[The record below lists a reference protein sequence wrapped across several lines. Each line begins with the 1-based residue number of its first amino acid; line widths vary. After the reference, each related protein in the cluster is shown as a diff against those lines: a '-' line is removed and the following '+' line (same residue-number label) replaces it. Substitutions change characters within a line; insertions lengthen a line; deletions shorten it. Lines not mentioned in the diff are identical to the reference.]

1 MDAHTLIETDPH
13 GGGVGGD
20 KGEGDVEEY
29 VEEDG
34 DGVAE
39 HEDGEEGEVNP
50 ALKKQLEQ
58 LGVHLSFS
66 SLGRDQVFLPVKCLC
81 IRNESNRG
89 IVYVLCVCVC
99 VHMYSRCVHIFSW
112 VCTSSFKTLGRDQSC
127 LEPTNGARLYV
138 YEEYYKEKVFT
149 CVCVRACV
157 CVCVFMCVCL
167 YVGVQTP
174 FESLGCDQKS
184 VFL

>member
-1 MDAHTLIETDPH
+1 MLRACVHVRKNKQIGVCQALMRIWMDAHTLTETDPH

-58 LGVHLSFS
+58 LGVHLSFQ
-66 SLGRDQVFLPVKCLC
+66 SLGRDQVCLPVK
-81 IRNESNRG
+81 
-89 IVYVLCVCVC
+89 
-99 VHMYSRCVHIFSW
+99 
-112 VCTSSFKTLGRDQSC
+112 
-127 LEPTNGARLYV
+127 
-138 YEEYYKEKVFT
+138 
-149 CVCVRACV
+149 
-157 CVCVFMCVCL
+157 
-167 YVGVQTP
+167 
-174 FESLGCDQKS
+174 SLRI
-184 VFL
+184 

>member
-66 SLGRDQVFLPVKCLC
+66 SLGRDQVCLLVKCLC
-81 IRNESNRG
+81 
-89 IVYVLCVCVC
+89 
-99 VHMYSRCVHIFSW
+99 M
-112 VCTSSFKTLGRDQSC
+112 
-127 LEPTNGARLYV
+127 
-138 YEEYYKEKVFT
+138 
-149 CVCVRACV
+149 
-157 CVCVFMCVCL
+157 
-167 YVGVQTP
+167 
-174 FESLGCDQKS
+174 
-184 VFL
+184 